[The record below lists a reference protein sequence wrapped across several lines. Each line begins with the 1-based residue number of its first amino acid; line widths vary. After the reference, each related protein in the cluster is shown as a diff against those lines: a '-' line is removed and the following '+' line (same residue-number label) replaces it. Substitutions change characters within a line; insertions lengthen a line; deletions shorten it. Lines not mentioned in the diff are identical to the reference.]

1 MVDDTEARDAV
12 RQLLRRF
19 DLINAQRL
27 SLAYVLAEQDAK
39 EYARLL
45 TKAEQAEKN
54 IIRPRIGPDQTK
66 VYAALD
72 DPNAD
77 WAKAVLEILD
87 DRPIVEESGGPLPPN
102 GERR

>member
-1 MVDDTEARDAV
+1 MTNDIDARDAV
-12 RQLLRRF
+12 RRSLRRF

-54 IIRPRIGPDQTK
+54 IIRPKFSSELTR

-77 WAKAVLEILD
+77 WPKAVLERLD
-87 DRPIVEESGGPLPPN
+87 DRPIIEESK
-102 GERR
+102 